1 MATSGEPL
9 VEISGGDSVRY
20 SIHSRLVSTTQN
32 KPSSSNNEGTF
43 LLSDK
48 PDQKHGCFEV
58 KVSTTELF
66 KI

>member
-32 KPSSSNNEGTF
+32 KSSTSSNESTF

-48 PDQKHGCFEV
+48 PDKKRGCFANLRS
-58 KVSTTELF
+58 KF
-66 KI
+66 R